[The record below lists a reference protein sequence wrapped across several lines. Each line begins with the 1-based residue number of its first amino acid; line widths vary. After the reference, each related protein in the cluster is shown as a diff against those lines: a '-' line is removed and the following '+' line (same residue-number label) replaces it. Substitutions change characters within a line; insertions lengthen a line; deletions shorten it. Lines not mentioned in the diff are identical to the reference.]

1 MAALQRRTRSMLT
14 RRRALPQYPESHR
27 SGGPLQVRHRVSSI
41 ASSSANDTMLTKGT
55 GRKRIRNFFLHPLVN
70 VAEPLTDEGA
80 QKFPLVTAA
89 VRMLGC

>member
-1 MAALQRRTRSMLT
+1 
-14 RRRALPQYPESHR
+14 
-27 SGGPLQVRHRVSSI
+27 
-41 ASSSANDTMLTKGT
+41 MLTKGT